1 MAETYRVLLYSHDSQ
16 GLGHVRRNLAIA
28 HNLARRLPGAIDA
41 DVAGLLVTGLAPAS
55 RFPLPEGFDWVT
67 IPGITKGRDGYR
79 PRNLSGATGDL
90 IKLRSR
96 LLQATLLGFKP
107 DLVIIDRHIYG
118 VWSELRE
125 PLMWLREQ
133 HPAVRVVLGLR
144 GVLPHGQNLAVGA
157 HHRRKG
163 GNLQGGSRIGR
174 GAPVDGLVA
183 RARAGCLLLRT
194 TGFLSTQ
201 RGLLLHHHRSRET
214 GRLGGG
220 VPESPLWAAA
230 RQVIHALTG
239 E

>member
-67 IPGITKGRDGYR
+67 IPGVSKGRDGYR
-79 PRNLSGATGDL
+79 PRSLSGATGDL

-96 LLQATLLGFKP
+96 LLQAALLGFKP

-133 HPAVRVVLGLR
+133 HPTVRVVLGLR
-144 GVLPHGQNLAVGA
+144 EVLDKHGLENIEADGQLFDPNIHQAVMRVENPDVEDGTITQVLQ
-157 HHRRKG
+157 KG
-163 GNLQGGSRIGR
+163 YQAKGRVIRPAMVQVAGN
-174 GAPVDGLVA
+174 
-183 RARAGCLLLRT
+183 
-194 TGFLSTQ
+194 
-201 RGLLLHHHRSRET
+201 
-214 GRLGGG
+214 
-220 VPESPLWAAA
+220 
-230 RQVIHALTG
+230 
-239 E
+239 